1 MEKIKD
7 IILSVLAIALMTLIV
22 LIISGADSIVELLVP

>member
-7 IILSVLAIALMTLIV
+7 FILSVLAIALMTLIV